1 MERVEEYIET
11 IYDIQKR
18 EGRIA
23 KTNRIAEI
31 LGVKPA
37 SVTEM
42 LIKMAKDGYIDYQPY
57 RGAVL
62 TDKGLKLAEK
72 IKKSHNIFE
81 KFLVDFLE
89 VPRDVA
95 HNLSCKIEHYLPES
109 VEKRL
114 ERFLS
119 SAVVKLSE
127 LDEGNMGRIVAIF
140 NPMLENIGF
149 RIGRNITVKEKKRD
163 KMIISFEDGEDIVVE
178 TETAKSIFV
187 ENSNSSP
194 PD

>member
-11 IYDIQKR
+11 IYDIQKK
-18 EGRIA
+18 EGKIA

-62 TDKGLKLAEK
+62 TEKGMKLAEK
-72 IKKSHNIFE
+72 IKKSHNVFE
-81 KFLVDFLE
+81 RFLIEFLN
-89 VPRDVA
+89 VPRDIA
-95 HNLSCKIEHYLPES
+95 HELSCKIEHYLPES
-109 VEKRL
+109 IEGKI

-119 SAVVKLSE
+119 GNITLLSKMN
-127 LDEGNMGRIVAIF
+127 EGNSGRIVALF
-140 NPMLENIGF
+140 NPELQDMGF
-149 RIGRNITVKEKKRD
+149 VIGRNLVLKKKKENSI
-163 KMIISFEDGEDIVVE
+163 MLAFENNERIEVE
-178 TETAKSIFV
+178 KGIAKTIFV
-187 ENSNSSP
+187 ER
-194 PD
+194 DY